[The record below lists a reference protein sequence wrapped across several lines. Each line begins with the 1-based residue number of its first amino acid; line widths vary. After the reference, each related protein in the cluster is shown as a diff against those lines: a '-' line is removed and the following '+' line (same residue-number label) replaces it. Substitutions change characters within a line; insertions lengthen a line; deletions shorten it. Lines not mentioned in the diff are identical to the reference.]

1 VKKFNWN
8 TIRLVLIVA
17 LMIFLY
23 SFSGIKNQE
32 RKIQKLNIAFNA
44 DDYPFLNETMVNNLL
59 IQNFQGASK
68 VKKEK
73 VNLKELESLL
83 NANKYVDNSQVFCSI
98 DGFLNT
104 KIKQKKPV
112 IRVFNENGSYYLD
125 NKGDKVPLSENF
137 TPRVPVY
144 YGVIN
149 ANEVKKLVSLFDF
162 IENDEMLKH
171 NIVDIKKSQKG
182 NIIFSVRDY
191 NYKVIF
197 GTEINMEIKFKNY
210 KAFLQH
216 ASKDILIK
224 SYKSVNLIFTE
235 QVICAK

>member
-1 VKKFNWN
+1 VKNFNWN

-32 RKIQKLNIAFNA
+32 RKIRKINIAFNA

-73 VNLKELESLL
+73 VNLKKLESLL

-125 NKGDKVPLSENF
+125 NKGHKVPLSENF

-149 ANEVKKLVSLFDF
+149 ANEVKQLVSLFVF
-162 IENDEMLKH
+162 IDKDEMLKQ
-171 NIVDIKKSQKG
+171 NIVDIKKTQKG

-197 GTEINMEIKFKNY
+197 GTEFNMEIKFKNY

>member
-1 VKKFNWN
+1 
-8 TIRLVLIVA
+8 
-17 LMIFLY
+17 
-23 SFSGIKNQE
+23 
-32 RKIQKLNIAFNA
+32 
-44 DDYPFLNETMVNNLL
+44 
-59 IQNFQGASK
+59 
-68 VKKEK
+68 
-73 VNLKELESLL
+73 LKELESLL

-98 DGFLNT
+98 DGFLNA
-104 KIKQKKPV
+104 KIKQKKPI

-149 ANEVKKLVSLFDF
+149 ANEVKQLVSLFDF
-162 IENDEMLKH
+162 IEKDEMLKH
-171 NIVDIKKSQKG
+171 NIVDIKKTQKG

-197 GTEINMEIKFKNY
+197 GTEFNMEIKFKNY

>member
-1 VKKFNWN
+1 MKKFNWN
-8 TIRLVLIVA
+8 NLRLWLIIA

-23 SFSGIKNQE
+23 SFCGIKNQE
-32 RKIQKLNIAFNA
+32 RKIQKINIAFTA

-59 IQNFQGASK
+59 IQNFQVSST
-68 VKKEK
+68 VKKEE
-73 VNLKELESLL
+73 VDLKKLESLL
-83 NANKYVDNSQVFCSI
+83 NANKYVDQSEIFCSI
-98 DGFLNT
+98 DGFLNA
-104 KIKQKKPV
+104 KVKQKKPV
-112 IRVFNENGSYYLD
+112 IRVFNANGSYYLD
-125 NKGDKVPLSENF
+125 NKGDKIPLSDNF
-137 TPRVPVY
+137 TPRVPIY

-171 NIVDIKKSQKG
+171 NIVDITKSEKG

-197 GTEINMEIKFKNY
+197 GTEANMEDKFKNY

-216 ASKDILIK
+216 VTKDTLIE
-224 SYKSVNLIFTE
+224 SYKSVNLIFTQ

>member
-1 VKKFNWN
+1 MKKLNWN
-8 TIRLVLIVA
+8 NIRLVLIVA

-32 RKIQKLNIAFNA
+32 RKVQKITIAFA
-44 DDYPFLNETMVNNLL
+44 EDDFPFLNETMVNNLL
-59 IQNFQGASK
+59 IQNFQGTSK
-68 VKKEK
+68 VKKERVDLK
-73 VNLKELESLL
+73 KLENLLDT
-83 NANKYVDNSQVFCSI
+83 NKYVDNSEVFCSI
-98 DGFLNT
+98 DGILNA
-104 KIKQKKPV
+104 KIKQKKPIVRV
-112 IRVFNENGSYYLD
+112 INENGSYYLD
-125 NKGDKVPLSENF
+125 SKGDKVPLSENF

-144 YGVIN
+144 FGIV
-149 ANEVKKLVSLFDF
+149 NENELKELVSIFDF
-162 IENDEMLKH
+162 IDKDEMLKQ

-191 NYKVIF
+191 DYKVIF
-197 GTEINMEIKFKNY
+197 GTEANMETKFKNY

-216 ASKDILIK
+216 ATKDTLIK

>member
-8 TIRLVLIVA
+8 TVRLVLIVA

-23 SFSGIKNQE
+23 SFSGIKNKE
-32 RKIQKLNIAFNA
+32 RKIQKINIAFNA

-98 DGFLNT
+98 DGFLNA
-104 KIKQKKPV
+104 KIKQKKPI

-149 ANEVKKLVSLFDF
+149 ANEVKQLVSLFDF
-162 IENDEMLKH
+162 IEKDEMLKH
-171 NIVDIKKSQKG
+171 NIVDIKKTQKG

-197 GTEINMEIKFKNY
+197 GTEFNMEIKFKNY

>member
-1 VKKFNWN
+1 MKKFNWN
-8 TIRLVLIVA
+8 NIRLVLIIA

-23 SFSGIKNQE
+23 SFSGIKNKE
-32 RKIQKLNIAFNA
+32 RKIQKVNIAFNT

-59 IQNFQGASK
+59 IQNFKGSSI

-73 VNLKELESLL
+73 VDLKILEDLL

-98 DGFLNT
+98 DGFLNA

-112 IRVFNENGSYYLD
+112 IRVINENGSYYLD
-125 NKGDKVPLSENF
+125 DKGDKVPLSENF

-144 YGVIN
+144 YGVISE
-149 ANEVKKLVSLFDF
+149 NELKELTHIFSF
-162 IENDEMLKH
+162 IENDDMLKH
-171 NIVDIKKSQKG
+171 NIVDVKKSQKG

-191 NYKVIF
+191 DYKVIF
-197 GTEINMEIKFKNY
+197 GNESNIESKFKNY

-216 ASKDILIK
+216 ATKDTLIN
-224 SYKSVNLIFTE
+224 SYKSVNLIFTQ

>member
-1 VKKFNWN
+1 MKKFNWN
-8 TIRLVLIVA
+8 NLRLGLIIA

-32 RKIQKLNIAFNA
+32 RKIQKINIAFTA

-59 IQNFQGASK
+59 IQNFQGSST
-68 VKKEK
+68 VKKEE
-73 VNLKELESLL
+73 VDLKKLESLL
-83 NANKYVDNSQVFCSI
+83 NANKYVDHSEVFCSI
-98 DGFLNT
+98 DGFLNA

-112 IRVFNENGSYYLD
+112 IRVFNANGSYYLD
-125 NKGDKVPLSENF
+125 NKGDKIPLSDNF
-137 TPRVPVY
+137 TPRVPIY

-171 NIVDIKKSQKG
+171 NIVDITKSEKG

-197 GTEINMEIKFKNY
+197 GTEANMEDKFKNY

-216 ASKDILIK
+216 VTKDTLIE
-224 SYKSVNLIFTE
+224 SYKSVNLIFTQ
-235 QVICAK
+235 QVICTK

>member
-1 VKKFNWN
+1 MKRFNWN
-8 TIRLVLIVA
+8 NIRLVLIVA

-23 SFSGIKNQE
+23 SFSGIKNKE
-32 RKIQKLNIAFNA
+32 REIEKINIAFNA

-59 IQNFQGASK
+59 IQNLQGSSK

-73 VNLKELESLL
+73 VDLKKLEDLL
-83 NANKYVDNSQVFCSI
+83 NANKYVDNSEVFCSI
-98 DGFLNT
+98 DGLLNA
-104 KIKQKKPV
+104 KIKQKKPI
-112 IRVFNENGSYYLD
+112 IRVINENGSYYLD
-125 NKGDKVPLSENF
+125 DKGSKVPLSENF

-144 YGVIN
+144 YGIIKE
-149 ANEVKKLVSLFDF
+149 NEIEELTRVFSF
-162 IENDEMLKH
+162 IENDEMLRH

-191 NYKVIF
+191 DYKVIF
-197 GTEINMEIKFKNY
+197 GNEANMETKFKNY

-216 ASKDILIK
+216 ATKDTLIK
-224 SYKSVNLIFTE
+224 SYKSVNLIFTQ

>member
-1 VKKFNWN
+1 VKKFNWTN
-8 TIRLVLIVA
+8 IRLVLIVA

-32 RKIQKLNIAFNA
+32 RKIQKIDIALND

-59 IQNFQGASK
+59 IQNFEGASK
-68 VKKEK
+68 VKKERVDLK
-73 VNLKELESLL
+73 KLENLLDV
-83 NANKYVDNSQVFCSI
+83 NKYVDNSDVFCTI
-98 DGFLNT
+98 DGVLNARV
-104 KIKQKKPV
+104 KQKKPI
-112 IRVFNENGSYYLD
+112 IRVINENGSYYLD
-125 NKGDKVPLSENF
+125 EKGGKIPLSENF
-137 TPRVPVY
+137 SPRVPVY
-144 YGVIN
+144 YGKVQ
-149 ANEVKKLVSLFDF
+149 EKELKDLVKVFDF

-182 NIIFSVRDY
+182 NLIFSVRDY
-191 NYKVIF
+191 DFKVIF
-197 GTEINMEIKFKNY
+197 GNESNIETKFKNY

-216 ASKDILIK
+216 ATKDTLIK

>member
-1 VKKFNWN
+1 MKKFNWN
-8 TIRLVLIVA
+8 NLRLGLIIA

-32 RKIQKLNIAFNA
+32 RKIQKINIAFTA

-59 IQNFQGASK
+59 IQNFQVSST
-68 VKKEK
+68 VKKEE
-73 VNLKELESLL
+73 VDLKKLESLL
-83 NANKYVDNSQVFCSI
+83 NANKYVDQSEIFCSI
-98 DGFLNT
+98 DGFLNA
-104 KIKQKKPV
+104 KVKQKKPV
-112 IRVFNENGSYYLD
+112 IRVFNANGSYYLD
-125 NKGDKVPLSENF
+125 NKGDKIPLSDNF
-137 TPRVPVY
+137 TPRVPIY

-171 NIVDIKKSQKG
+171 NIVDITKSEKG

-197 GTEINMEIKFKNY
+197 GTEANMEDKFKNY

-216 ASKDILIK
+216 VTKDTLIE
-224 SYKSVNLIFTE
+224 SYKSVNLIFTQ

>member
-1 VKKFNWN
+1 VKNFNWN

-32 RKIQKLNIAFNA
+32 RKIRKINIAFNA

-73 VNLKELESLL
+73 VNLKKLESLL

-149 ANEVKKLVSLFDF
+149 ANEVKQLVSLFDF
-162 IENDEMLKH
+162 IDKDEMLKQ
-171 NIVDIKKSQKG
+171 NIVDIKKTQKG

-197 GTEINMEIKFKNY
+197 GTEFNMEIKFKNY